1 MTPISRRAVLL
12 ASSAT
17 AVAAAAG
24 LPGPTRAQGAA
35 KIRVIVTPGISDLPL
50 FAAQANGFFK
60 KRSLDVEIVP
70 APTTTELRDGLA
82 AGRYQIAHSAV
93 DTAIAQ
99 VEASKQEVSVVIGGD
114 NGFFALLVQPEIR
127 TFADLKG
134 KTLLVD
140 APSTIM
146 SLVAYKMLKEK
157 GLAKG
162 DYEVKQIGG
171 SAQRLEAM
179 IKDKTAAATLIG
191 PPFSLRAERS
201 GLRKLAT
208 AADTIGPFQS
218 TAGWVMTS
226 WGKENADVLTRYIQG
241 YVQGLRAA
249 VDPKSKEAASKLL
262 ASRLKLPQDIAADAW
277 ALAAAPD
284 KGFARD
290 ARLDMDGLRKVLS
303 LRAELNNQWGGTPP
317 AADKYVDLGYYEKA
331 IAGLKSPG

>member
-24 LPGPTRAQGAA
+24 LPGPLRAQGA

-60 KRSLDVEIVP
+60 KRNLDVEVVP
-70 APTTTELRDGLA
+70 APTTAELRDGLA

-140 APSTIM
+140 APSTIT

-208 AADTIGPFQS
+208 AAETIGPFQS

-226 WGKENADVLTRYIQG
+226 WGKANADVLTRYIQA

-262 ASRLKLPQDIAADAW
+262 ASRLKLPLDIAADAW
-277 ALAAAPD
+277 ALAAAPGT
-284 KGFARD
+284 GFARD
-290 ARLDMDGLRKVLS
+290 ARLDMDGLRKILQ

-331 IAGLKSPG
+331 IAGLKAPG